1 MNYSELKKIVDTNS
15 NVSKKIYICN
25 FLNCKEEKMKSIRI
39 SLVKNLLGRYT
50 VTLWL
55 DYEYGRYSK
64 RRSFKDKN
72 LAAIYAW
79 QLFEQL

>member
-1 MNYSELKKIVDTNS
+1 MEKIKKT
-15 NVSKKIYICN
+15 K
-25 FLNCKEEKMKSIRI
+25 I
-39 SLVKNLLGRYT
+39 SLVKNLFGQYV

>member
-1 MNYSELKKIVDTNS
+1 MNYSQLKKIIDTNS
-15 NVSKKIYICN
+15 LVSRKIYICN
-25 FLNCKEEKMKSIRI
+25 FFTCRMEKIKKTKI
-39 SLVKNLLGRYT
+39 SLVKNLFGQYV